1 MGTELKGKK
10 LQKNQCTAQIKYQ
23 WLLQEWENGL
33 CFCLLNLNLHSVQPY
48 SFFDIKSTNGTITI
62 VILQK
67 LLKFQEKKIC
77 KKN

>member
-1 MGTELKGKK
+1 MAFARMG
-10 LQKNQCTAQIKYQ
+10 
-23 WLLQEWENGL
+23 NGL